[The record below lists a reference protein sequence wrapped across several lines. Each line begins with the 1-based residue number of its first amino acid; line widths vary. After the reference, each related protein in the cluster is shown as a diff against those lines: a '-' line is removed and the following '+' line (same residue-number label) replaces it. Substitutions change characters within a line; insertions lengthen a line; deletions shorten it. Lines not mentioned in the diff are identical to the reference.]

1 MTDKHTQGG
10 WHIGK
15 AGYDKAIYDDKGG
28 HIATIPDMLPDDEQ
42 LANARLIAAA
52 PDMLEACKAAAE
64 FIEGIEFND
73 TLTEA
78 EEELLSQLKAAIKAA
93 RGV

>member
-1 MTDKHTQGG
+1 MTYLSKEDGFNG
-10 WHIGK
+10 FSI
-15 AGYDKAIYDDKGG
+15 IDDRDNKTV
-28 HIATIPDMLPDDEQ
+28 ATITGSTPEF
-42 LANARLIAAA
+42 LAMALAA